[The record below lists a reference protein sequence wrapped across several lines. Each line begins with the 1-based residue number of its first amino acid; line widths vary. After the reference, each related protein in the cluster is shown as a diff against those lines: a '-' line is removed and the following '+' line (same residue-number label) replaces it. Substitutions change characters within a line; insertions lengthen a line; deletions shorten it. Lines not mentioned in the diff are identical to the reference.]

1 MQPVIRTTT
10 AAVTALLALAAAPNL
25 TASES
30 DTIARGQY
38 LVTLLGCGRCHT
50 EGYLTG
56 DKATGPY
63 LGGSRVGIAY
73 TAYSM
78 DDTHPGVV
86 FAGNLTPDDATG
98 LGTWSEEEIVQAMTV
113 GVAKS
118 GHERL
123 TVMPWTNYGALK
135 EKDVRAI
142 ARYLKSLSPVRWPI
156 PEAIPE
162 GDPIDEPYVRFGVYK
177 FYPHGPVEAINLPVP
192 TNEPSPEGVQ

>member
-1 MQPVIRTTT
+1 MTI
-10 AAVTALLALAAAPNL
+10 AVMTALSALAAAPGVA
-25 TASES
+25 ASDCE
-30 DTIARGQY
+30 TVARGQY

-56 DKATGPY
+56 NQPTGPH

-78 DDTHPGVV
+78 DDTRPGVV
-86 FAGNLTPDDATG
+86 FAGNLTPDDETG
-98 LGTWSEEEIVQAMTV
+98 LGSWSEDEIVQAMTV

-123 TVMPWTNYGALK
+123 TVMPWTNYEALK
-135 EKDVRAI
+135 KKDVRAI
-142 ARYLKSLSPVRWPI
+142 ARYLKSLSPVRWPV

-162 GDPIDEPYVRFGVYK
+162 GEKIDQPYVRFGAYK
-177 FYPHGPVEAINLPVP
+177 FYPHGGVETTDLPVP
-192 TNEPSPEGVQ
+192 TNEPSP

>member
-1 MQPVIRTTT
+1 MKPVIRTTI
-10 AAVTALLALAAAPNL
+10 AVMTALFALAPAPAVM
-25 TASES
+25 AS
-30 DTIARGQY
+30 DADIIARGQY

-56 DKATGPY
+56 NQPTGPH

-86 FAGNLTPDDATG
+86 FAGNLTPDDETG
-98 LGTWSEEEIVQAMTV
+98 LGSWSEEEIVQAMTV

-142 ARYLKSLSPVRWPI
+142 ARYLKSLSPVRWPV
-156 PEAIPE
+156 PEDIPE
-162 GDPIDEPYVRFGVYK
+162 GEKIDEPYVRFGVYK
-177 FYPHGPVEAINLPVP
+177 FHPHGGVEATNLPVP
-192 TNEPSPEGVQ
+192 TNEPAP